1 MLPQS
6 LVIFFPRSRSRR
18 WKDAWR
24 WFRRRSKVQSDGQ
37 GRGTEASW
45 TDGRTGADG
54 RTRTDGRTRADG
66 HAGTDGNAWADGR
79 AWVDGH
85 AGADGHAWA
94 DGNAGADGRG
104 HDGTNGAYGTDG
116 AHGTNGN
123 PKWPTNGTQR
133 TIIPVSKTRK
143 H

>member
-37 GRGTEASW
+37 GRGTEASS

-66 HAGTDGNAWADGR
+66 HAGADGR
-79 AWVDGH
+79 REDGTY
-85 AGADGHAWA
+85 GAHGTYGTDGAY
-94 DGNAGADGRG
+94 
-104 HDGTNGAYGTDG
+104 GTNGAYGTDG
-116 AHGTNGN
+116 NS
-123 PKWPTNGTQR
+123 KWPTNGTYW
-133 TIIPVSKTRK
+133 TIIPVSTLNLKK
-143 H
+143 